1 MSISNL
7 ADERQL
13 RHSDA
18 HPAARETD
26 RAALTASLLRE
37 KELLSEMSVL
47 SLQQDLMAQE
57 FDHRLGNS
65 LQMIVSLLSL
75 QSLAAP
81 TPEAANSAD
90 DRGWP
95 RRRVWARA
103 PAIGFPRS
111 SKERRVQ
118 AIPAH
123 ALRRYRGPAAAEGC
137 WPGGRCRRRG
147 DNPADSAWNT
157 ARLSGC
163 RGITNSVKY
172 ATGDIIV
179 RIETLAPTVLLSIV
193 DDGPGLPADFDPMKQ
208 KGLGMKLIQSLTK
221 QIGGTL
227 EVRTRRR
234 RARDAAD
241 GVVHGMNENGA
252 PPIEGASFTAPQ
264 YREKTQQ

>member
-13 RHSDA
+13 RHWDA
-18 HPAARETD
+18 PALGRETD

-81 TPEAANSAD
+81 TPEAAAQLTIAAGRVAAFGRVHRRLHFLDRQKNVEFKQYLRTLCVDIAD
-90 DRGWP
+90 LLLQKG
-95 RRRVWARA
+95 AGRA
-103 PAIGFPRS
+103 VVVEGAEITLPSTLDIPLGF
-111 SKERRVQ
+111 
-118 AIPAH
+118 
-123 ALRRYRGPAAAEGC
+123 LFAE
-137 WPGGRCRRRG
+137 
-147 DNPADSAWNT
+147 T
-157 ARLSGC
+157 
-163 RGITNSVKY
+163 ITNSVKY
-172 ATGDIIV
+172 AAGDIIV
-179 RIETLAPTVLLSIV
+179 RIQTSAPTVLLSIS

-221 QIGGTL
+221 QIGGTSKFGPGDDG
-227 EVRTRRR
+227 RG
-234 RARDAAD
+234 ARL
-241 GVVHGMNENGA
+241 M
-252 PPIEGASFTAPQ
+252 ISFTA
-264 YREKTQQ
+264 